1 MVLFR
6 LNPLKSEK
14 KPIFIIFWQKM
25 EFFKK
30 SDMGIKIGVFEGAEY
45 GGIVNFQFKLL

>member
-1 MVLFR
+1 MDIKIGVFEVADYVGVVLFR

-14 KPIFIIFWQKM
+14 KPIFIIFGQKM

-30 SDMGIKIGVFEGAEY
+30 VIWVSK
-45 GGIVNFQFKLL
+45 